1 VAVTVAVVVVIDIE
15 MMEEV
20 LGLDPKAEVVATAVA
35 AVIGLLVVA
44 SVLVIVAPVVS
55 VTQSSQ
61 LMIQGMT

>member
-1 VAVTVAVVVVIDIE
+1 

-55 VTQSSQ
+55 VTESPQ
-61 LMIQGMT
+61 LMIQRMT